1 MVTRFII
8 PDMSPVYDADWR
20 IAELNR
26 ALAAEGDPARV
37 RYMTSGPSWYDEHD
51 GWHVLAFWEL
61 PDPEGSI
68 WPVEVLWD
76 YRGRIQALFQGEDVI
91 VESYFRTREEFESG
105 EHHTGW
111 RVPELA

>member
-1 MVTRFII
+1 MRPLEDPERV
-8 PDMSPVYDADWR
+8 

-26 ALAAEGDPARV
+26 ALADEGDPARV
-37 RYMTSGPSWYDEHD
+37 RYMTSGSSWLWDYD

-61 PDPEGSI
+61 PEPEGSL
-68 WPVEVLWD
+68 WPLEQLRG
-76 YRGRIQALFQGEDVI
+76 YRRRLGALFNGEDVI
-91 VESYFRTREEFESG
+91 VESYFRTKEELESG